1 MPPTLPTTGFLSPGD
16 QIEITFGAVGAFLA
30 LLAVLFAAAT
40 WSLQRRRSS
49 RNPRK

>member
-1 MPPTLPTTGFLSPGD
+1 MPPTLPKTSVLSPGD

-40 WSLQRRRSS
+40 WSLQRRRYWQIQ
-49 RNPRK
+49 RK